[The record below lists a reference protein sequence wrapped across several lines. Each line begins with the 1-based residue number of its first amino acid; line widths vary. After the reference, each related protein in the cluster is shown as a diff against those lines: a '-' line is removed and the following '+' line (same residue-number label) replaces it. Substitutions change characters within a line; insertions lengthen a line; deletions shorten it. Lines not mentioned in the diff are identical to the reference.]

1 MLNINLPFKIKLILL
16 MTTLVCSTLTAQ
28 DIKST
33 LFADADNALQEV
45 KKVGAYLLSPD
56 NFETAMEYY
65 REAENDLKEG
75 DNLDDI
81 REKLESA
88 VEYFNKALEVTK
100 LAEVTFTKVI
110 DARNDAL
117 EAQAHEYASELWKEA
132 EEVFNKAANELED
145 GDVNDAKELGGEA
158 ETLYRKAELEAIE
171 THLLA
176 ETRILLNK
184 AKVQSVKDYAP
195 LTLQK
200 AKMLVKKTE
209 AELQKDRYDTDEA
222 RRLVQ
227 QAKYE
232 VLHSLY
238 LSKLINE
245 FTDQDKTFENII
257 LMSEEPLRKIAAQL
271 DIKAEFDEGY
281 DKPSNHIISAIEIL
295 QDSISKNSEELAVL
309 KQELEL
315 LKSQLSGVE
324 LEKTALSEQMEALEK
339 VKEQYA
345 EVQKIF
351 DKSEAIVLRNDNDIL
366 IRLVG
371 LDFDVGKSLIKP
383 EYFGLLSKVEKVIK
397 TFPGCTITVE
407 GHTDSQGSSATN
419 LQLSQKRA
427 DAVKSY
433 FLASMD
439 MELSRI
445 SAEGFG
451 ESKPIANN
459 ETLEGRKKNRRIDI
473 IIHPTGL

>member
-1 MLNINLPFKIKLILL
+1 
-16 MTTLVCSTLTAQ
+16 MTTLVWSSLTAQ

-33 LFADADNALQEV
+33 LFADADNALQQV
-45 KKVGAYLLSPD
+45 KKVSAYLLSPD

-65 REAENDLKEG
+65 REAENDLEAG
-75 DNLDDI
+75 NNLEDI
-81 REKLESA
+81 REKLKSA
-88 VEYFNKALEVTK
+88 VEYFNKALEVTR

-110 DARNDAL
+110 AARNDAL
-117 EAQAHEYASELWKEA
+117 EARAHEFTSELWKEA
-132 EEVFNKAANELED
+132 EEIFNQAAKELEG
-145 GDVNDAKELGGEA
+145 GDVNDAKERGGEA

-176 ETRILLNK
+176 DTRILLNE
-184 AKVQSVKDYAP
+184 AEQQHVEDRAP

-200 AKMLVKKTE
+200 AKLLVEKAETE
-209 AELQKDRYDTDEA
+209 LKKDRYDTDEA
-222 RRLVQ
+222 RRLVL

-238 LSKLINE
+238 LSKLINKLSDE
-245 FTDQDKTFENII
+245 DKTFENII

-281 DKPSNHIISAIEIL
+281 DKPSNHIISSIELL
-295 QDSISKNSEELAVL
+295 QDSVSKNSQELAVL

-315 LKSQLSGVE
+315 LRSQLSGIE
-324 LEKTALSEQMEALEK
+324 LEKTALSEQMKALER
-339 VKEQYA
+339 VKQRYA

-351 DKSEAIVLRNDNDIL
+351 DRSEAIVFRNDNDIL

-371 LDFDVGKSLIKP
+371 LNFDVGKSLINP
-383 EYFGLLSKVEKVIK
+383 EYYSLLSKVEKAIK
-397 TFPGCTITVE
+397 TFPGCSITAE
-407 GHTDSQGSSATN
+407 GHTDSQGGDETN
-419 LQLSQKRA
+419 LQLSQERA

-433 FLASMD
+433 LLANMD
-439 MELSRI
+439 VEWSRI
-445 SAEGFG
+445 RSIGFG

-459 ETLEGRKKNRRIDI
+459 ETLEGRKKNRRIDL